1 MNLELL
7 PTYSSEYFP
16 NKVEV
21 RCVSLEILNQVKG
34 WTNKPEIQH
43 LNLTLNQNNG
53 RNPQIL

>member
-1 MNLELL
+1 
-7 PTYSSEYFP
+7 
-16 NKVEV
+16 V